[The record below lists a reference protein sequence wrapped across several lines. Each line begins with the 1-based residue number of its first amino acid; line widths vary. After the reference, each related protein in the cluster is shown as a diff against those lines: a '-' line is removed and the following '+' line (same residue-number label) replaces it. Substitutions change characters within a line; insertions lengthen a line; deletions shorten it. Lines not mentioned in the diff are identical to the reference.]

1 MNEFDNQA
9 KRFSAR
15 TEFNNNN
22 KTSATAQKTEA
33 TPTNPTEEADFSEFE
48 SETLGDGPINPAEEY
63 EKKYIRVLHKIV
75 PQYKEGLI
83 LEEQVFHKD
92 KRTDIIEGFIK
103 NTKNMFNQYYERA
116 AALDKLSGLS
126 DREIMDAVVTTPT
139 RIKKQAKQLLKQLEK
154 HNIKLDATGEVD
166 FSGCREP
173 NVIKKLRD
181 NPLVKVVLMQSDLQ
195 FEFAH
200 REHQMEAAR
209 KAKEEYAYVKGVR
222 EAEER
227 QREEDLLKER
237 AAELSA
243 TSEQSP
249 FHQQYNIQYPQ
260 ADPVFVKE
268 VKETARE
275 KAEANAKLTNENLS
289 AEATYRVFETYEER
303 MMRLEKKW
311 LKSRLV
317 ALEGGVEK
325 PSEEEQSAALTNTI
339 EKLRRLKFL
348 VEQKNLENAKNLL
361 FSEHRVFNKDEI
373 LVDKDV
379 SVEKLYDYLRLPD
392 EKRRLHSIDEIDD
405 NKILEM
411 IRRKE
416 VLEDTAKP
424 YQNNF
429 AYKMTAEDSFEL
441 KFQRLNEIRQSEL
454 GKTANHKLDVEESH
468 GGKAGDE
475 DIGDPDAAGED
486 FKANLQDED
495 GRDEKKRLMEYIK
508 DATVSKAAGE
518 AQPKS
523 FTRRETKKEKKA
535 KKEAKKE
542 KK

>member
-1 MNEFDNQA
+1 
-9 KRFSAR
+9 
-15 TEFNNNN
+15 
-22 KTSATAQKTEA
+22 
-33 TPTNPTEEADFSEFE
+33 
-48 SETLGDGPINPAEEY
+48 
-63 EKKYIRVLHKIV
+63 
-75 PQYKEGLI
+75 
-83 LEEQVFHKD
+83 
-92 KRTDIIEGFIK
+92 
-103 NTKNMFNQYYERA
+103 
-116 AALDKLSGLS
+116 
-126 DREIMDAVVTTPT
+126 
-139 RIKKQAKQLLKQLEK
+139 
-154 HNIKLDATGEVD
+154 
-166 FSGCREP
+166 
-173 NVIKKLRD
+173 
-181 NPLVKVVLMQSDLQ
+181 
-195 FEFAH
+195 
-200 REHQMEAAR
+200 MEAAR
-209 KAKEEYAYVKGVR
+209 KAKEEYAYAKGVR

-227 QREEDLLKER
+227 QREENLLKDR
-237 AAELSA
+237 AAELAA

-260 ADPVFVKE
+260 ADPVYVKE

-429 AYKMTAEDSFEL
+429 AYKLSSEDSFEV
-441 KFQRLNEIRQSEL
+441 KFARLNEIRQSEL
-454 GKTANHKLDVEESH
+454 GKTANHKLDVEESYAK
-468 GGKAGDE
+468 GGDE
-475 DIGDPDAAGED
+475 DIGDPEAAED
-486 FKANLQDED
+486 FKANLQDEGD

-508 DATVSKAAGE
+508 EATVSKAAGE